1 MTLLSVANSGDSDE
15 EPHSGSALFAGVQF
29 IGIKG
34 LITFKSGGG
43 N

>member
-1 MTLLSVANSGDSDE
+1 MTLLSVANSEDPDVA
-15 EPHSGSALFAGVQF
+15 PHSGSTLFAGVQF
-29 IGIKG
+29 IGIKW